1 MVELFRP
8 EAQAGP
14 ALLENL
20 GIKYTD
26 AVTARSS
33 QFAGYFKEN
42 RPSLPSSGA
51 KDVWADINGDQ
62 SIKPPRKDMRIS
74 RGTTTE
80 TRDGHLI
87 RNYISGL
94 KVDEYFGEDGY
105 EKTVWNPDHSWTRIQ
120 RDWRH
125 GKELYEQHDASGV
138 FKSTETRSSLTT
150 SLHDPHGKLL
160 YEVRRNKING
170 DTTLTE
176 PGPDGRLV
184 TKRYRLA

>member
-14 ALLENL
+14 ALLENS

-26 AVTARSS
+26 AVTARPS
-33 QFAGYFKEN
+33 QFAGYLKDC
-42 RPSLPSSGA
+42 PSVPLTGGNE
-51 KDVWADINGDQ
+51 VWADINGDQ
-62 SIKPPRKDMRIS
+62 SIRPPRQDIRIS

-80 TRDGHLI
+80 NRDGHSI
-87 RNYISGL
+87 SNFISGR
-94 KVDEYFGEDGY
+94 KVDVYFGEDKY

-120 RDWRH
+120 KDFRH
-125 GKELYEQHDASGV
+125 HKELYEQHDASGV
-138 FKSTETRSSLTT
+138 FRSTETRSSLIT
-150 SLHDPHGKLL
+150 SLHDPHGKLV

-170 DTTLTE
+170 DTTLIE